1 MISIW
6 LLLAIVCVAGAL
18 GGLVNALLSNNGF
31 FLPRTEQVDQLR
43 IVRPGF
49 LGNMLVGTVAA
60 GLSWGLYGPLSLAP
74 IFSSLS
80 ATEGLTLSA
89 LVGAALVGI
98 GGARWITNEV
108 DKKLLTVAASK
119 AAAAPAAPEAA
130 SKIIAASPAEALSI
144 AQNM

>member
-49 LGNMLVGTVAA
+49 LGNMLVGAVAA
-60 GLSWGLYGPLSLAP
+60 SLSWGLYGPLSLAP

-130 SKIIAASPAEALSI
+130 SKIIAASPAEALTI